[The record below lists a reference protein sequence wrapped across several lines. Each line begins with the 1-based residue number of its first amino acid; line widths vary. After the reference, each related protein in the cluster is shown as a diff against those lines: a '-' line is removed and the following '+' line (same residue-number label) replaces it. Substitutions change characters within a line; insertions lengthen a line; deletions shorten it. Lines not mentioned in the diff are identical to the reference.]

1 MLKPLFGY
9 DDALDCFGVH
19 GIGGM
24 WGALATGLFASKAVN
39 SAGADGLFF
48 GNPAQLGV
56 QAIAVLISV
65 VFAFVGTLVI
75 LAIVAGI
82 TGLRVNEEEERLGLD
97 LSQHDEKA
105 YS

>member
-1 MLKPLFGY
+1 
-9 DDALDCFGVH
+9 
-19 GIGGM
+19 M

-48 GNPAQLGV
+48 GNPAQLGI

-65 VFAFVGTLVI
+65 VFAFVGTLII

>member
-1 MLKPLFGY
+1 
-9 DDALDCFGVH
+9 
-19 GIGGM
+19 
-24 WGALATGLFASKAVN
+24 VN

-48 GNPAQLGV
+48 GNPAQLGI
-56 QAIAVLISV
+56 QAMAVLITV
-65 VFAFVGTLVI
+65 VFVFVGTLII

-82 TGLRVNEEEERLGLD
+82 TGLRASEEDERLGLD

>member
-1 MLKPLFGY
+1 
-9 DDALDCFGVH
+9 V
-19 GIGGM
+19 
-24 WGALATGLFASKAVN
+24 
-39 SAGADGLFF
+39 
-48 GNPAQLGV
+48 
-56 QAIAVLISV
+56 
-65 VFAFVGTLVI
+65 FVGTLII

>member
-1 MLKPLFGY
+1 
-9 DDALDCFGVH
+9 
-19 GIGGM
+19 M

-39 SAGADGLFF
+39 AAGADGLFF
-48 GNPAQLGV
+48 GNPAQLGI

-65 VFAFVGTLVI
+65 VFAFIGTLII
-75 LAIVAGI
+75 LAIVGAI
-82 TGLRVNEEEERLGLD
+82 TGLRVSEEDERTGLD

>member
-9 DDALDCFGVH
+9 DDALDAVGVH
-19 GIGGM
+19 GIGGS

-48 GNPAQLGV
+48 GNPAQLGI
-56 QAIAVLISV
+56 QAMAVLVTI
-65 VFAFVGTLVI
+65 VFVFVGTLII
-75 LAIVAGI
+75 LAIVDAI
-82 TGLRVNEEEERLGLD
+82 MGLRVNEEEERSGLD
-97 LSQHDEKA
+97 LSQHDERA